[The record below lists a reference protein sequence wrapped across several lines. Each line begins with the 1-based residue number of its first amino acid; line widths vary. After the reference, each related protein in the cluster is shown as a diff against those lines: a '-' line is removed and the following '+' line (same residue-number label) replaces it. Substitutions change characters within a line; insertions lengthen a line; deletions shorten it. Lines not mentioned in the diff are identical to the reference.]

1 MSEELTDWMFRA
13 LMFEAE
19 AEHFRAA
26 GIRLGADMRAA
37 EAQLLEEALQPFQ
50 LSLRNDALLMCRLYA
65 QIYCFENSV
74 RDVIRSRLEEKYN
87 VDWWEKGVPQKVKE
101 FSESRQKQATENSWL
116 EGNKNDRLGFIEFGH
131 LASIIAS
138 NWDDFADLIPSQ
150 QWLSQRFGELEQ
162 AINDIAH
169 NRLLLPSEF
178 ARLEMYI
185 SDWNKQVG
193 L

>member
-162 AINDIAH
+162 ARNYIAH